1 MDGSAKRKESGNP
14 MRNGREKLLKCSN
27 KEIKFQVSN
36 PIAIPEQRAQM
47 RIFRL
52 NASMVIQ

>member
-27 KEIKFQVSN
+27 KETKFQASN

-47 RIFRL
+47 QIFRL